1 VSKGHAAIQQ
11 APGTGESAAARRVV
25 MLGAS
30 NLAIHLPTIVETA
43 RLVSGGPVDTMI
55 AAGHGR
61 SYGVTTSVLGRVL
74 PGILECGLWSDLE
87 QRPAAPT
94 VALVTD
100 IGNDLL
106 YGSPVKKIAEW
117 VEECLVRLS
126 RSGATVAVTELPLES
141 THALSDRRYLFFRSL
156 FFPSCRLTRE
166 EARSRSLELN
176 ERVLELAPK
185 HDALVVKQSRLWYG
199 LDPIHI
205 RRTLGARVWLEI
217 LKHFHAEVEVECAR
231 FSFARWVTV
240 RRLRPLERQLWGRKE
255 RQPQPA
261 LRMLDGTTV
270 SLY

>member
-1 VSKGHAAIQQ
+1 MAEGVAASGG
-11 APGTGESAAARRVV
+11 AGERAQFPDRRLV

-43 RLVSGGPVDTMI
+43 RLVGGSPVDAML

-74 PGILECGLWSDLE
+74 PGILDCGLWSDLE
-87 QRPAAPT
+87 RRPAAPT
-94 VALVTD
+94 TALVTD

-117 VEECLVRLS
+117 VEECLVRLT
-126 RSGATVAVTELPLES
+126 RIGASIAITELPLES
-141 THALSDRRYLFFRSL
+141 TQALSERQFLFFRSF

-166 EARSRSLELN
+166 EARTRSLQLN
-176 ERVLELAPK
+176 ERVLELAAK
-185 HDALVVKQSRLWYG
+185 HGATLVKQSPLWYG

-205 RRTLGARVWLEI
+205 RRTRGARVWLEI
-217 LKHFHAEVEVECAR
+217 LKHFHVEAEVECAQ
-231 FSFARWVTV
+231 FSLARWVAV
-240 RRLRPLERQLWGRKE
+240 RRLRPLERRLWGRE
-255 RQPQPA
+255 QRQPQPA
-261 LRMLDGTTV
+261 LRMFDGTTI